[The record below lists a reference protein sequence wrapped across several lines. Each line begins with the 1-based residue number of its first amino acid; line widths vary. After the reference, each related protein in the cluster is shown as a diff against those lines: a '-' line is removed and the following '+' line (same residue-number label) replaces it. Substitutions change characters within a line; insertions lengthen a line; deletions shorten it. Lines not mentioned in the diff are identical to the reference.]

1 MFGAGLRRLS
11 LSVFC
16 ALLSLSLSSNTRIDQ
31 PLDII
36 TLATVLSSQQ
46 FVRGRFIQQNKIL
59 GIAKPIE
66 TTGRFLYAHG
76 HGLLWNIETPISFH
90 TLYTKKKP
98 DTYVTSQQIV
108 GKRPNVVGRASELI
122 INLLDGKGIND
133 KNFTVELAGT
143 SDRWSLSLVPRR
155 VLVRRH
161 IAKIEMKG
169 SSYISEIDLTLD
181 DSSSTSI
188 KFHDVNPVFKPSS
201 VECQQLLMFE
211 SPCPQSKQ
219 GY

>member
-1 MFGAGLRRLS
+1 MHGH
-11 LSVFC
+11 
-16 ALLSLSLSSNTRIDQ
+16 
-31 PLDII
+31 
-36 TLATVLSSQQ
+36 
-46 FVRGRFIQQNKIL
+46 FIQQNKIL

-66 TTGRFLYAHG
+66 TTGRFLYARG

-98 DTYVTSQQIV
+98 DTYMTSQQAV
-108 GKRPNVVGRASELI
+108 GMRPNVVGRASELM

-133 KNFTVELAGT
+133 NNFTVELAGT

-188 KFHDVNPVFKPSS
+188 EFHNVNPVFKPSP
-201 VECQQLLMFE
+201 EDCQQLSMFE
-211 SPCPQSKQ
+211 GPCPQSKH
-219 GY
+219 GH